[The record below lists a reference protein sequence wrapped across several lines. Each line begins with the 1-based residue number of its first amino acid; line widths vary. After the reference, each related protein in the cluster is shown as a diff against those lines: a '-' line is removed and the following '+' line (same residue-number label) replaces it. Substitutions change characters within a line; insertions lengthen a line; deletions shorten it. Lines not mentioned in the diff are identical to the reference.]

1 MREEKH
7 LPEKFVPLS
16 HCLMESDA
24 ETTRLARRTRRRSM
38 LLSTAIEAALLVAAV
53 VIPLFASSKLSLRF
67 SEPGVP
73 YSGNV
78 TRVAEVKPENDRSQ
92 RKPPQRRP
100 TRLDLTFQPPNI
112 PKDTPK
118 DDHRDSMASD
128 SDSNPIGTGPQIPG
142 TPNLFDPGPQFF
154 ERSRIHTPPPP
165 VPQPKPRGLMRVSE
179 GVQAA
184 KLIYRV
190 EPKYPPLALQT
201 RRNGKVELRAMIGAD
216 GTMRELEVVSGEP
229 LFVQAALD
237 AVRQWRYSPTLLSGQ
252 AVEVHTHIT
261 VIFKMGS

>member
-1 MREEKH
+1 MREEKR

-16 HCLMESDA
+16 HCLMESDE

-38 LLSTAIEAALLVAAV
+38 LLSTLIEAALLVAAV

-67 SEPGVP
+67 SEPGIP
-73 YSGNV
+73 YSGNL
-78 TRVAEVKPENDRSQ
+78 TRVAEVKPEGDRSQ
-92 RKPPQRRP
+92 RKPPKRRP
-100 TRLDLTFQPPNI
+100 HKLDLTFQPPNI

-118 DDHRDSMASD
+118 YNDRDSMTPNSEG
-128 SDSNPIGTGPQIPG
+128 NPIGAGSQVPG

-154 ERSRIHTPPPP
+154 ERGRTHVPPPP
-165 VPQPKPRGLMRVSE
+165 VPQPMPRGRMRVSE

-190 EPKYPPLALQT
+190 EPKYPPVAVQT
-201 RRNGKVELRAMIGAD
+201 RRNGRVELRAMIGAD
-216 GTMRELEVVSGEP
+216 GTMRELEVVGGDP
-229 LFVQAALD
+229 LFIQAALD

-252 AVEVHTHIT
+252 AVEVQTHIT
-261 VIFKMGS
+261 VIFKVGS